1 MMEKERVRLGG
12 RLGGC
17 RDMRRFVDDVV
28 VHVEVEMM
36 VAVGDFGENLEVER
50 KAVVGYFGVVQREVE
65 MKVVVGY
72 FVDEEKLLLRGN
84 MACLVKFEDSQVI
97 VAIDLVRWVVVRV
110 KEGVEGGTAS
120 SLVAVSTS
128 RRAVMTVGRSSEETD
143 LWKEEVVGEGCIRYS
158 LVVDEMMVK
167 LEPWLAVMLYG

>member
-12 RLGGC
+12 RLGDC

-36 VAVGDFGENLEVER
+36 VAVGDFGENLEAER
-50 KAVVGYFGVVQREVE
+50 KVVVGYFGVVQRGVE

-84 MACLVKFEDSQVI
+84 TACLVKFEDSKVI
-97 VAIDLVRWVVVRV
+97 VAVDLVRWVVVRA
-110 KEGVEGGTAS
+110 KEGVEEGTAS
-120 SLVAVSTS
+120 SLVAVSTF
-128 RRAVMTVGRSSEETD
+128 RRVVMIVGRSSEETD

-158 LVVDEMMVK
+158 LVVDEMMLK
-167 LEPWLAVMLYG
+167 LEPWPAVMLYG